1 MHGDWNLFFP
11 FYHLL
16 SLAFELSVSQDFLRE
31 VVICLFVIAARELQD
46 VICTV
51 FFPVS
56 FFFCFFCVG
65 LFKRDRSL
73 LTIFQ
78 EMMLDLE

>member
-31 VVICLFVIAARELQD
+31 VIICLFVIAARELQD

-56 FFFCFFCVG
+56 FFFVFLRGSVQKGSIIVDHFS
-65 LFKRDRSL
+65 RNDARP
-73 LTIFQ
+73 
-78 EMMLDLE
+78 